1 MLDKAAAGGRS
12 VGSYQA
18 SSPQGL
24 PYGRIKIIVVLLLTD
39 LAITLLSRC
48 EDRPADAV
56 AADLS
61 PRIAA
66 CVPGTPEGGS

>member
-1 MLDKAAAGGRS
+1 M
-12 VGSYQA
+12 
-18 SSPQGL
+18 
-24 PYGRIKIIVVLLLTD
+24 VLLLTD